1 MSLNSVDTTKLP
13 CYTLPPTQ
21 STLLELK
28 IWCGKGRTIIFLEG
42 RYKKYW
48 KNCLQGLKRQNKL
61 FANVIREKKCLQR
74 SQVRY

>member
-1 MSLNSVDTTKLP
+1 MILNSVDTTKLP

-42 RYKKYW
+42 E
-48 KNCLQGLKRQNKL
+48 
-61 FANVIREKKCLQR
+61 V
-74 SQVRY
+74 